1 MNIKIDVD
9 PSELIARVATI
20 VLNYTNMQ
28 LSKEQSSELTKK
40 ILNDAE
46 IQDLLKSLV
55 TIK

>member
-20 VLNYTNMQ
+20 VLNYTNIQ

-46 IQDLLKSLV
+46 VQDLLKSLV

>member
-46 IQDLLKSLV
+46 VQDLLKSLV

>member
-20 VLNYTNMQ
+20 VLNYTNIQ
-28 LSKEQSSELTKK
+28 LSKEQASELTKK

-46 IQDLLKSLV
+46 VQDLLKSLV

>member
-28 LSKEQSSELTKK
+28 LSKEQSCELTKK

-46 IQDLLKSLV
+46 VQDLLKSLV